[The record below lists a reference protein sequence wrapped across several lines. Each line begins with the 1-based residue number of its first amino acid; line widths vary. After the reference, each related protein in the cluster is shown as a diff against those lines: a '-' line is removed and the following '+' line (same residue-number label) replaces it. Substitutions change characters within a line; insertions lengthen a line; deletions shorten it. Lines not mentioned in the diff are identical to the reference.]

1 MNDYVLS
8 LIRTWTPVGVG
19 LALTWLARELGVVL
33 DEDTGAMASTVA
45 VAVVTAAWYALARAL
60 EAVDP
65 RIGRVLLALGAGSAP
80 TYQRSR
86 GLPR

>member
-1 MNDYVLS
+1 MNDYILS
-8 LIRTWTPVGVG
+8 LVRTYVPIGCG

-45 VAVVTAAWYALARAL
+45 VALVTAAYYAAVRVL

-65 RIGRVLLALGAGSAP
+65 RIGRVLLALGAGPAP
-80 TYQRSR
+80 TYGKR
-86 GLPR
+86 GPR